1 MTNSETYVCVTTRQR
16 IIAGDRSSYKICLD
30 DYGDMSE
37 LLDAFSRCFPKERN
51 PEYIFTEWSGIPETA
66 ICYNRISADIYE
78 ILDALNMLDTDDCS
92 RFEIWCAERGYDPVS
107 DDAYLL
113 ASQYSEKYAL
123 IRSAANDPPE
133 DEENDDDEGGDIYE
147 LYTDAP
153 RTDYEIFDDNYD

>member
-1 MTNSETYVCVTTRQR
+1 MTTGETYVCVTTRQR
-16 IIAGDRSSYKICLD
+16 IIDGDRSSYKICLD

-66 ICYNRISADIYE
+66 IFYNRISADIYE
-78 ILDALNMLDTDDCS
+78 ILDALDMLDTDDCN
-92 RFEIWCAERGYDPVS
+92 RFEVWCAERGYDPVS

-133 DEENDDDEGGDIYE
+133 DDENDDDESDDIYE

-153 RTDYEIFDDNYD
+153 RTDYDIFDDNYD

>member
-1 MTNSETYVCVTTRQR
+1 MTTSETYVCVTTRQR

-78 ILDALNMLDTDDCS
+78 ILDALDMLDTDDCN
-92 RFEIWCAERGYDPVS
+92 RFEVWCAERGYDPVS

-123 IRSAANDPPE
+123 IRSAANDPPL
-133 DEENDDDEGGDIYE
+133 DEENDDDEGDDIYE

>member
-1 MTNSETYVCVTTRQR
+1 MTTSETYVCVTTRQR

-78 ILDALNMLDTDDCS
+78 ILDALDMLDTDDCN
-92 RFEIWCAERGYDPVS
+92 RFEVWCAERGYDPVS

-133 DEENDDDEGGDIYE
+133 DEENDDGEGDDIYE

>member
-1 MTNSETYVCVTTRQR
+1 MTTGETYVCVTTRQR
-16 IIAGDRSSYKICLD
+16 IIDGDRSSYKICLD

-37 LLDAFSRCFPKERN
+37 LLDAFCRCFPKEGN

-66 ICYNRISADIYE
+66 ICYNHISADIYE
-78 ILDALNMLDTDDCS
+78 ILDALDMLDTDDCS
-92 RFEIWCAERGYDPVS
+92 RFEVWCAERGYDPVS

-133 DEENDDDEGGDIYE
+133 DEENDDDEGDDIYE

-153 RTDYEIFDDNYD
+153 RTDYDIFDDNYD